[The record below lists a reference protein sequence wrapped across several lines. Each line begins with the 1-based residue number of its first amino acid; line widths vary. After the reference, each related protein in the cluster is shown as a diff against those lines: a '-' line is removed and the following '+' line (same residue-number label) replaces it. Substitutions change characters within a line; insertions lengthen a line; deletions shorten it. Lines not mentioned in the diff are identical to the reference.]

1 MLRLWWQQPSKQT
14 KSECSA
20 LRPDKRG
27 ACNMLCSLC
36 VCVRERKTQTP
47 TRTRTQTW
55 EQHESRGRRERQTDY
70 LFSAAFLCL
79 LYFRY
84 FCLPPLP
91 FFPLSFSF
99 FCIQSL
105 SAVSLSTSCTD
116 CPAGTCHM
124 NDEYSHTPAHSQDI
138 HIDKVLTVRAVGRR
152 FCMNLIWNSLQKKS
166 RVESGE
172 WGVGSHCLSTAV
184 ITAYTAY
191 QKSI

>member
-1 MLRLWWQQPSKQT
+1 MRAAREQRQARKANGLFVFGCLSLF
-14 KSECSA
+14 A
-20 LRPDKRG
+20 L
-27 ACNMLCSLC
+27 LSLFLLASF
-36 VCVRERKTQTP
+36 TIF
-47 TRTRTQTW
+47 
-55 EQHESRGRRERQTDY
+55 SSLSLS
-70 LFSAAFLCL
+70 LF
-79 LYFRY
+79 
-84 FCLPPLP
+84 
-91 FFPLSFSF
+91 F

-138 HIDKVLTVRAVGRR
+138 HIDEVLTVRAVGRR

-191 QKSI
+191 HKSI